1 MLNNEIKILKKIIKI
16 NVFCEERYNKNL
28 FFNFFNRFVTCK
40 QNVYSMLK
48 KNTKEK
54 KFENEIVSS
63 ISNLNN
69 IIKKYINK
77 KIIKIKKKLKEL
89 DLIQSRK

>member
-1 MLNNEIKILKKIIKI
+1 MYFTRRGIIKTFI
-16 NVFCEERYNKNL
+16 FS
-28 FFNFFNRFVTCK
+28 FFNRFVTCK

-48 KNTKEK
+48 KNAKEK

-69 IIKKYINK
+69 IIKKI
-77 KIIKIKKKLKEL
+77 
-89 DLIQSRK
+89 